1 MIMEYCDVGN
11 IYNYQSQKP
20 KKVYELN
27 EAKKYMSDVLDGL
40 KHLHLNNIIHRDLKL
55 ENVLLMR
62 DSNNQEIRA
71 KICDFGFA
79 KAE

>member
-1 MIMEYCDVGN
+1 MIMQYCDGGN
-11 IYNYQSQKP
+11 IYNYQSLRP

-27 EAKKYMSDVLDGL
+27 EAKKYMADVLEGL

-62 DSNNQEIRA
+62 DTHNNQ
-71 KICDFGFA
+71 
-79 KAE
+79 